1 MANFEIRPRFK
12 RSTNLTEPE
21 ITELLQKAL
30 DENKSSSV
38 IGYISDHHIFL
49 KIPEK
54 NRHYWSPELHLEVE
68 EKKEKTLIRALFG
81 PRPSVWF
88 MYIFFY
94 CLLGFISMVIL
105 IMGFSQLNLGLS
117 ARILW
122 VMPIIIILFL
132 LAFSTAKAGQ
142 KLGHDEMH
150 LLYDFVEDALEKR
163 WERI

>member
-54 NRHYWSPELHLEVE
+54 DRL
-68 EKKEKTLIRALFG
+68 
-81 PRPSVWF
+81 
-88 MYIFFY
+88 
-94 CLLGFISMVIL
+94 
-105 IMGFSQLNLGLS
+105 
-117 ARILW
+117 
-122 VMPIIIILFL
+122 
-132 LAFSTAKAGQ
+132 
-142 KLGHDEMH
+142 
-150 LLYDFVEDALEKR
+150 
-163 WERI
+163 

>member
-12 RSTNLTEPE
+12 RIVNLSESEITNLLE
-21 ITELLQKAL
+21 KAL
-30 DENKSSSV
+30 EENDASSV
-38 IGYISDHHIFL
+38 IGYISDHHVFL

-54 NRHYWSPELHLEVE
+54 DRHYWSPELHLEIDAQ
-68 EKKEKTLIRALFG
+68 KESSLIRGLFG

-94 CLLGFISMVIL
+94 TLLGFISMVIL
-105 IMGFSQLNLGLS
+105 IMGFSQLNLGLP

-122 VMPIIIILFL
+122 VMPILLLLFI

-150 LLYDFVEDALEKR
+150 TLYDFVEDALEKK
-163 WERI
+163 WERV